1 MPGTGPTNEHQSLPL
16 EGRQPHHLLI
26 GNDIQLVKNWG
37 GGETRQRGQSWLGN
51 TSTSVCVSDQSQVLG
66 QKGRSGQDWARSSSR
81 LAAWEKEQQ
90 QQQAAREGQSRCQ
103 KPGLLLLSDSAQDS
117 RTWELGWRSSR
128 MPQGACCWG
137 SFIYLGDL
145 QPCLLLVGA
154 AGWARSQQ
162 SLGTHLCQLF
172 AQFSMGCLHGWLRG
186 SSLPHQGQDLAA
198 VGAVQAAP

>member
-1 MPGTGPTNEHQSLPL
+1 MEEKRDRGVRVGLATPAQACVCQTKARPLGKRAGVVRTG
-16 EGRQPHHLLI
+16 
-26 GNDIQLVKNWG
+26 
-37 GGETRQRGQSWLGN
+37 LG
-51 TSTSVCVSDQSQVLG
+51 
-66 QKGRSGQDWARSSSR
+66 AHPR

-90 QQQAAREGQSRCQ
+90 QQQAAREGQSQCQ